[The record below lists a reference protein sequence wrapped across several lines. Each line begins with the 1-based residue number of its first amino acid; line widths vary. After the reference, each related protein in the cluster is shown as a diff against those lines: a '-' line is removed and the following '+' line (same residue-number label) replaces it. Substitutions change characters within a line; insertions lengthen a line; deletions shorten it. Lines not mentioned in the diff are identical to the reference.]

1 MAKNKKPLLN
11 EGTVRR
17 MMKLANM
24 DALGDG
30 FINDTYTSLTE
41 KHQPYG
47 GNKGDESRSRRDY
60 MEEEAELDE
69 TYGGNKGDESRSHR
83 DYMEEDQPYG
93 GNKGDESRSHRDYME
108 EEAGDDDKEELES
121 ELDATEDELG
131 AEDKEADEEADELD
145 AEADM
150 GDGEVTITDDE
161 AQDIIALA
169 DKLRNAVGED
179 DELAMDDE
187 MAVDLDM
194 DLGEQESPELYEAA
208 LKGLNLEI
216 VEDKP
221 AITAEA
227 IQEIKRRVYERVV
240 KRLISESKKTK

>member
-1 MAKNKKPLLN
+1 MAKKNKPLLN

-30 FINDTYTSLTE
+30 FISDKYTSLDE
-41 KHQPYG
+41 KRQPYG

-60 MEEEAELDE
+60 MQEEEELDE

-83 DYMEEDQPYG
+83 DYMEE
-93 GNKGDESRSHRDYME
+93 
-108 EEAGDDDKEELES
+108 EAHDDDKEELES

-131 AEDKEADEEADELD
+131 AEDREADEEADELD
-145 AEADM
+145 ADDAM
-150 GDGEVTITDDE
+150 ADGEVTITDEE

-169 DKLRNAVGED
+169 DKLRGAVGDAD
-179 DELAMDDE
+179 DALVVDDE
-187 MAVDLDM
+187 MEVDMDVDLD
-194 DLGEQESPELYEAA
+194 EEANAELYEAA
-208 LKGLNLEI
+208 LKGLDLEI

-221 AITAEA
+221 AITPEV
-227 IQEIKRRVYERVV
+227 IEEIKRRVYERVV